1 MEAVGNHIIVKEIK
15 EAATKTTGG
24 LELIERDREGNRYK
38 KAIIISS
45 GSESLK
51 IDQSIIYD
59 KVGSHPIEFGDEVYQ
74 VISMRDVVALL

>member
-15 EAATKTTGG
+15 ETASKTTGG

-45 GSESLK
+45 GSDALK
-51 IDQSIIYD
+51 VDQNIIYD
-59 KVGSHPIEFGDEVYQ
+59 KVGSHPIEFGDIIYQ
-74 VISMRDVVALL
+74 GISTRDVVAIL